1 MSQFCLPFLLLLFV
15 TTAHADTLYKF
26 PEKPDTGLLT
36 EGQIT
41 SQSYNPLLFDQFT
54 AIYRYPSLYQN
65 NSGELDKI
73 SQQTIEQIKAQL
85 KEINNQESIITIVG
99 HSQKNYK
106 SSNDI
111 RLSTFLPRGWQR
123 LGETIPPEQEE
134 TQGDVNENMRRVK
147 QILLD
152 DGIAEAQIY
161 LENRNGH
168 DNGFAETERNGRKL
182 NQRVD
187 VAIYLIKE
195 RDSDGDG
202 VLDRA
207 DLCPNTGKGIIVYD
221 NGCAQTFTLHLEFI
235 FDTNKL
241 RNPKDKNTVKQVD
254 ILKLFSTILQNHQEY
269 RAVVIGYTDST
280 GEESYNQHLS
290 LQRAQAVRDLLIQ
303 EGISEY
309 RIGIDGLG
317 EKYPIASNDTK
328 EGRQQN
334 RRIELKLLVE

>member
-1 MSQFCLPFLLLLFV
+1 MFRFCLPLLFLFFV
-15 TTAHADTLYKF
+15 VPAHAETLYSH
-26 PEKPDTGLLT
+26 PETPGTVTLT
-36 EGQIT
+36 ADQVTRQEH
-41 SQSYNPLLFDQFT
+41 NPLFFEQFT

-65 NSGELDKI
+65 NSGELDDA
-73 SQQTIEQIKAQL
+73 SQQIAEQIKTQL
-85 KEINNQESIITIVG
+85 EELNDQESIITIVG

-111 RLSTFLPRGWQR
+111 RLSTFFPRGWQR

-134 TQGDVNENMRRVK
+134 TQGDVNENMEQIK

-152 DGIAEAQIY
+152 NGIAESQLY
-161 LENRNGH
+161 LENRNGF
-168 DNGFAETERNGRKL
+168 DNAFAETERNGREL

-202 VLDRA
+202 VLDRD
-207 DLCPNTGKGIIVYD
+207 DLCPNTGQGILVYN

-241 RNPKDKNTVKQVD
+241 RVSEEENAVRQED
-254 ILKLFSTILQNHQEY
+254 ILKAFSTTLHEHREY
-269 RAVVIGYTDST
+269 RAIVIGYTDST
-280 GEESYNQHLS
+280 GDKDYNQHLS
-290 LQRAQAVRDLLIQ
+290 LQRAQAVRDFLIQ

-334 RRIELKLLVE
+334 RRIELKLLAE